1 MQSVDLILRTA
12 SIRLRIIS
20 QLTMHLVMHI
30 IGHVVV
36 VLFAAVLAAS
46 VASFSITIAPP
57 SLSSSSS
64 RLLAIPKSKASGIG
78 GLKVELQPALS
89 GLSSPRA
96 ANQKK
101 TVVNNNGQPS
111 SSQAKI
117 VAKRTPSSGSSKQQ
131 SKIKPYDTTYKSK
144 PPTFNKSLSVWEPS
158 SQTEPSPYG
167 PFGSFL
173 RGGPSPFIIRVL
185 NPTDYDQAVYKYM
198 SSTGCSRLEAQ
209 GNMDAYFNNAA
220 DWAYQKSEES
230 RGRPVVDYTELR
242 PQQALLVVSW
252 ALFVT
257 PLLGRCVYLI
267 AAGGKGWAITIDD
280 IFSF

>member
-1 MQSVDLILRTA
+1 MLA
-12 SIRLRIIS
+12 
-20 QLTMHLVMHI
+20 
-30 IGHVVV
+30 VVAV
-36 VLFAAVLAAS
+36 VLFAALLAAS
-46 VASFSITIAPP
+46 VASFSISTAP
-57 SLSSSSS
+57 SSSSSSITTTS

-78 GLKVELQPALS
+78 GLKVELKPALS
-89 GLSSPRA
+89 GLSSPRL

-101 TVVNNNGQPS
+101 NASNNSNGKV

-117 VAKRTPSSGSSKQQ
+117 VAKKSSTSSSSKGQT
-131 SKIKPYDTTYKSK
+131 KIKPFDTSYKSK
-144 PPTFNKSLSVWEPS
+144 PPTFNKVLSLWEPS

-173 RGGPSPFIIRVL
+173 RGGPSPFVIRIL

-230 RGRPVVDYTELR
+230 RGRPGVDYTELK

-252 ALFVT
+252 AVFVT
-257 PLLGRCVYLI
+257 PFLGRCVYLI
-267 AAGGKGWAITIDD
+267 AAGGKGWAITLDD